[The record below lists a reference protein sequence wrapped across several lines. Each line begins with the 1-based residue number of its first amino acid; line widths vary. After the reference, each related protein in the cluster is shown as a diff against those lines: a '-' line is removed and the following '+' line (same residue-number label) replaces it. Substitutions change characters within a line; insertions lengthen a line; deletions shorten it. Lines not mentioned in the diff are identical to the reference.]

1 MAKADK
7 KPRLDVTITGELLW
21 PKLDVPDVYQPLDKK
36 GKPKGEPKVNYI
48 TNIRCSDAE
57 HKRVKAILEEALSGS
72 DFDNPT
78 LPIKKNKEDK
88 TLSFLAKSGKD
99 FKPPAFDARNRRL
112 PDDVAVGG
120 GTKAKVNCTVNV
132 YDGFGGG
139 INLYINALQ
148 VLELVE
154 KTFGKSPFE
163 ETEGYSHEGNK
174 ADGSD
179 DNEWDEDGDDEG
191 AEDHKF

>member
-7 KPRLDVTITGELLW
+7 KPRLDITITGELLY

-36 GKPKGEPKVNYI
+36 GQPKGEPKIGYV
-48 TNIRCSDAE
+48 TNIIPSDDE
-57 HKRVKAILEEALSGS
+57 LKRVRKIFDEALAKE

-88 TLSFLAKSGKD
+88 TLSFVARSGAK
-99 FKPPAFDARNRRL
+99 FKPPCFDARNKRL

-148 VLELVE
+148 ILELKE

-163 ETEGYSHEGNK
+163 ETEGYSHEGNQ
-174 ADGSD
+174 ADES
-179 DNEWDEDGDDEG
+179 DEDEREQG
-191 AEDHKF
+191 AGEDGYKF